1 MFFIKYLENHKFIIV
16 EGLYLFLKE
25 WDIVNCFD
33 LKIFIECNDE
43 IAIQRVA
50 KRHLEVYI
58 LKIIGRNRTHF

>member
-43 IAIQRVA
+43 IAI
-50 KRHLEVYI
+50 
-58 LKIIGRNRTHF
+58 